1 MATAHVSIPKSFSG
15 GDARE
20 WFQKFEI
27 CSDANS
33 WDGAKKAK
41 KLPTLLKG
49 EALAAWLELIKK
61 EDEKTDFDMMKAKL
75 IKKLVPL

>member
-1 MATAHVSIPKSFSG
+1 MMATTHVSIPKSFSG

-27 CSDANS
+27 CSDANG

-41 KLPTLLKG
+41 KLPTLLEG
-49 EALAAWLELIKK
+49 EALASWLELT
-61 EDEKTDFDMMKAKL
+61 EDEKKDFDAAKAKL
-75 IKKLVPL
+75 I